1 MVSTVYGDYVLHEYY
16 LSLYICR
23 YTGEFLR
30 DQAPLVI
37 KKPDPAEPEVCR
49 RAYMTTAANQFSMKT
64 SGFIVQVH
72 AWYTQ
77 MESKLVNNL
86 RFDEGNY
93 INMCECMLFAF
104 NANVC
109 LCSEYVCSSAA
120 ANGSHIERCLP
131 RQ

>member
-86 RFDEGNY
+86 RFDEKEFIVEILKRWIPDIKGFDY
-93 INMCECMLFAF
+93 AKSFVERIPCRE
-104 NANVC
+104 
-109 LCSEYVCSSAA
+109 LCT
-120 ANGSHIERCLP
+120 R
-131 RQ
+131 